1 MAALVQHITLQEFL
15 PLVLGKAGLQEHGLT
30 PFSQVETGAMSYSF
44 LTGRNRSYVLFLSH
58 R

>member
-30 PFSQVETGAMSYSF
+30 PFSQVETGAWSYSL
-44 LTGRNRSYVLFLSH
+44 LTGRNRSMV
-58 R
+58 